1 MATTRRDAQW
11 RRMKRGEVSSD
22 EDSDEDLD
30 EEDGDEESEEEEAP
44 RRPAPGSLP
53 PNSSDEDSESED
65 DDSDLLAMMA
75 PREKKPTEPSADEVL
90 AQKSK
95 KQLAAEME
103 KLRLVRERRAAQA
116 KARIEADGGVDRYA
130 VGAGGGAKK
139 DADDSDDDSDDD
151 SENDS
156 D

>member
-1 MATTRRDAQW
+1 MSTGSSNEENDEVDAKEKTGI
-11 RRMKRGEVSSD
+11 RVTSRALRSGTKARMLPSFPSNRSIT
-22 EDSDEDLD
+22 
-30 EEDGDEESEEEEAP
+30 EED
-44 RRPAPGSLP
+44 
-53 PNSSDEDSESED
+53 
-65 DDSDLLAMMA
+65 
-75 PREKKPTEPSADEVL
+75 
-90 AQKSK
+90 
-95 KQLAAEME
+95 LAAEME
-103 KLRLVRERRAAQA
+103 KLRLVRDRRAAQA